1 VANWKG
7 KNWIAKGTNERSKNI
22 DGELKEKKSGWFLV
36 QLIWE
41 EAENDRTNGS
51 V

>member
-1 VANWKG
+1 VANWQG
-7 KNWIAKGTNERSKNI
+7 KNWITKGTNGRNKNV
-22 DGELKEKKSGWFLV
+22 DRELKESGWFLV

-41 EAENDRTNGS
+41 EAKSERTNGS

>member
-7 KNWIAKGTNERSKNI
+7 KNWVTKETNKRNKNI
-22 DGELKEKKSGWFLV
+22 DEELKESGWFLV
-36 QLIWE
+36 QLIGE

>member
-1 VANWKG
+1 MANWKG
-7 KNWIAKGTNERSKNI
+7 KNWITKGTNGRNNI
-22 DGELKEKKSGWFLV
+22 DGELKESGWFLV
-36 QLIWE
+36 QLIRE

>member
-7 KNWIAKGTNERSKNI
+7 KNWITKGTNGGNKNI
-22 DGELKEKKSGWFLV
+22 DGELKESGWFIV
-36 QLIWE
+36 HLIWE
-41 EAENDRTNGS
+41 EAGNDITNGS